1 MPWRVLSAK
10 VREQPHF
17 VLGPKS
23 ACHES
28 GPCGAKRGVRLRQGY
43 GETSPKL
50 EERRRAPFAATR
62 ERTLHLADTFTRS
75 CLINPALIPKARA
88 RAARKRVEESEGQ
101 STRESL
107 QAI

>member
-1 MPWRVLSAK
+1 MINHE

-17 VLGPKS
+17 VLGPKGT
-23 ACHES
+23 CHGR

-62 ERTLHLADTFTRS
+62 EGHTVFSESIQIDRPHTSGHAEKA
-75 CLINPALIPKARA
+75 PAARA
-88 RAARKRVEESEGQ
+88 
-101 STRESL
+101 
-107 QAI
+107 

>member
-17 VLGPKS
+17 VLGPKNP
-23 ACHES
+23 CHGR

-50 EERRRAPFAATR
+50 EERRRARSRPPASALYASLIR
-62 ERTLHLADTFTRS
+62 FTS
-75 CLINPALIPKARA
+75 
-88 RAARKRVEESEGQ
+88 S
-101 STRESL
+101 
-107 QAI
+107 